1 MRAAPSLLVLLLAA
15 ACHRQQPPPPSV
27 NVAANT
33 PVDIETLPPDESDA
47 TPTNQLESGVDNPDV
62 NDAATNSD

>member
-15 ACHRQQPPPPSV
+15 ACHRQQPPQPSV

-62 NDAATNSD
+62 NNAATNSD